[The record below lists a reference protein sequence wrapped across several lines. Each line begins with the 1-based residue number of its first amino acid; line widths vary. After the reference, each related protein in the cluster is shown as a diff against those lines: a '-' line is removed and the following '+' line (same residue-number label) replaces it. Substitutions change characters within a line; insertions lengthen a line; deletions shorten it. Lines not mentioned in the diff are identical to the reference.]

1 MVTPLEN
8 SAVLAG
14 DEIRPY
20 RIHVSSKYL
29 DLTKQKLELTRLPHE
44 TSEPK
49 SQDWWEP
56 KPQIEPLVD
65 YWLEKYDWREQERL
79 FNAQLPQFRTAVLI
93 PGTEASVRSHFVHVR
108 SSHSNAVPLLL
119 IPPFP
124 FTNLSLQHLVQPLA
138 EPEDPENKQPFHV
151 VIPSLPGIGFS
162 DALPSN
168 ASVIS
173 ATAEVLNTVM
183 TRLSYSTYVATNT
196 ASAASSPAE
205 IDWKI
210 ASYLAAHYPN
220 SCVGAHFINPS
231 IKAPTAQ
238 AAPLEWMKWSIAK
251 FFRAPVLGY
260 QREDFASLDRV
271 SASPATPPPDMLEPN
286 TPSFALCDSPV
297 GLLALVLKVLRV
309 LGAQKQFSPTEIV
322 TLTQTAWLPGP
333 EAALRFWAHCLAHKE
348 EAPPKLFVK
357 PKIAMTV
364 FTGEAATGPSDVEAQ
379 AVAPRPASVSYAC
392 PAWAKVSYNLLHTR
406 RASVTPGLVA
416 WDAPEYI
423 FEGVRGLTKELLA
436 IDNTLKHSD
445 QTTAPLQGV
454 SVQADGSQ
462 GAQQPGKTPG
472 TGDHVPST
480 PQAEA
485 SWRLERIREAS
496 ETPNKSQKDGGGVEV
511 DFDQA
516 SPDTI
521 VATSPGN

>member
-56 KPQIEPLVD
+56 KRQIEPLVD

-93 PGTEASVRSHFVHVR
+93 PGTEASVRSHFIHVR

-168 ASVIS
+168 TSVIS

-196 ASAASSPAE
+196 ASATSSPAE
-205 IDWKI
+205 IDWKV
-210 ASYLAAHYPN
+210 ANHLATHYPN
-220 SCVGAHFINPS
+220 SCVGAHFLSPS
-231 IKAPTAQ
+231 IKAPTVQ
-238 AAPLEWMKWSIAK
+238 TAPFEWMKWSIAK
-251 FFRAPVLGY
+251 LFRAPVLGY
-260 QREDFASLDRV
+260 QREDFTSLDRV
-271 SASPATPPPDMLEPN
+271 SASPALPPPDMLEPN

-309 LGAQKQFSPTEIV
+309 LGAQKQFSPTEIL

-333 EAALRFWAHCLAHKE
+333 EAALRFWAHCLAHE
-348 EAPPKLFVK
+348 EEQPPKPATK

-364 FTGEAATGPSDVEAQ
+364 FTGEAAAGPSDVEAQ
-379 AVAPRPASVSYAC
+379 AVAPRPASISYAC

-406 RASVTPGLVA
+406 RVSGTPGLVA

-436 IDNTLKHSD
+436 IDSTLKRSG

-454 SVQADGSQ
+454 SVQADVSS
-462 GAQQPGKTPG
+462 GAQQQAKT
-472 TGDHVPST
+472 TGGDNVPST
-480 PQAEA
+480 PQGEA

-496 ETPNKSQKDGGGVEV
+496 ETPNKSQKDGGGTEA

-521 VATSPGN
+521 VVTPPGN